1 MREQHEVV
9 FEHMQSS
16 VVLAACA
23 TLVWTHSFEVTGI
36 VFAGL
41 QTCTFVAKAWHRWH
55 VARVRRRSL
64 PPGAP
69 A

>member
-1 MREQHEVV
+1 MREKHEVL
-9 FEHMQSS
+9 FEHMQSA
-16 VVLAACA
+16 VVLAACG
-23 TLVWTHSFEVTGI
+23 TLMWTHSFEITGG

-41 QTCTFVAKAWHRWH
+41 QVCTFAAKGWHRWH
-55 VARVRRRSL
+55 AARVRRRSL